1 MRHSG
6 KENKNTR
13 QIPLQS
19 SNINNEATSEDN
31 SQKLARE
38 LFGLFLIFWGLLV
51 LLSLLSHDQ
60 RDPSL
65 NHVVSNF
72 STAHNQAGIFG
83 AYISGLLVDIFGFS
97 AIIWPAIF
105 IAWGAGCITTWL
117 TMPWW
122 RWLGFFI
129 LSFCLISF
137 GAAWN
142 FGVGDVKGGGII
154 GMAIYKQSSM
164 LFGTVGSTLI
174 WLFLFFISLEFAFGI
189 AWLTLLHH
197 FQKIIKNKIEE
208 HDISLKTIR
217 SIWSKYNWL
226 HFITNYIP
234 IKKHEEFVDIIPL
247 YEIHNPV
254 LHPSYLY
261 NSSLLNDPTTFKPN
275 IGIAT
280 LSSYRS
286 EQIQHSSHATTNVI
300 ACRSAL
306 PSLLQNT
313 LDSHNEFINI
323 TSHTMLASTYDN
335 TLIRKDYACK
345 SLPEIENTT
354 TADTTTN
361 NIKNLLIGTYQ
372 NSINSDDKI
381 TDNNIPQASYDVT
394 SEQSE
399 TPITFCN
406 TPTSIP
412 KKSSLIKRKLPLPSL
427 SLLTSSAENDILPS
441 SLTLKEKSKKV
452 MDCLVDFNI
461 QGELVRVTPGP
472 VITLFEIRPAP
483 GVRVS
488 RIANLS
494 DDLARSLM
502 AEAVRI
508 QAPVP
513 GSDTVGIEI
522 PNENRS
528 MVSLKTLIQSPVF
541 KNSSSPL
548 SMALG
553 KDIEGKPT
561 IKDLATMPHILVA
574 GTTGAGKSVCLN
586 TILLSFLYSATPTD
600 LKLMLI
606 DPKRVELAMYT
617 ELPHLIHPVVTE
629 PTLAKVALEWAVYE
643 MDRRYNC
650 LARLGVKHF
659 NEFNKKLLSI
669 GDNKPEE
676 FADLTYLPYLVVI
689 IDELADLMMTAGK
702 EVEGSIVRL
711 AQLARAAGIH
721 LIVATQ
727 RPSVDVVTGLIKAN
741 FPSRIAFQVANK
753 YDSRTI
759 LDTTGAEQLLG
770 KGDML
775 FKPNGGKI
783 QRLHGAFVTD
793 EEVTAVTEY
802 WKKQQPP
809 LYEVDFSNWSN
820 PVNVNSTTNTTI
832 NTKTPFASSDEE
844 SLYVEAVTFV
854 QEQGKISI
862 SLLQRR
868 FRIGFNKAARFVE
881 RMEGEGILPP
891 KIRGNRSCTTHSN

>member
-1 MRHSG
+1 MIYSG
-6 KENKNTR
+6 KENKSTR
-13 QIPLQS
+13 HLSLQQS
-19 SNINNEATSEDN
+19 DSNNATPTEDN
-31 SQKLARE
+31 NQKLARE

-72 STAHNQAGIFG
+72 SKAHNQAGIFG

-97 AIIWPAIF
+97 AIVWPAIF

-117 TMPWW
+117 TIPWW

-142 FGVGDVKGGGII
+142 FGIGDVRGGGII
-154 GMAIYKQSSM
+154 GMTIYKQSSII
-164 LFGTVGSTLI
+164 FGTIGSTLI

-189 AWLTLLHH
+189 AWLNILHRL
-197 FQKIIKNKIEE
+197 QYIIKNKIEE
-208 HDISLKTIR
+208 YDISLKTIF
-217 SIWSKYNWL
+217 SIWSNYDCFR
-226 HFITNYIP
+226 FIQNYFP
-234 IKKHEEFVDIIPL
+234 LKKQEECIDIIPL
-247 YEIHNPV
+247 YEIHNPT
-254 LHPSYLY
+254 LQPAYPY
-261 NSSLLNDPTTFKPN
+261 DSSLLHNTLTLN
-275 IGIAT
+275 QYTGIAT

-286 EQIQHSSHATTNVI
+286 EKIQYSHASNNQKRLIPHSLQETLKNFHEKSIISTAYNEPTSPDITPLTLKDDIIEDTHIHILENSDTIDTATRSLITSPMENKYEEQIQHTSSNSLPNLLESFSETSSIPTSPVLRQTTNLV
-300 ACRSAL
+300 
-306 PSLLQNT
+306 
-313 LDSHNEFINI
+313 
-323 TSHTMLASTYDN
+323 
-335 TLIRKDYACK
+335 
-345 SLPEIENTT
+345 
-354 TADTTTN
+354 
-361 NIKNLLIGTYQ
+361 
-372 NSINSDDKI
+372 
-381 TDNNIPQASYDVT
+381 
-394 SEQSE
+394 
-399 TPITFCN
+399 
-406 TPTSIP
+406 
-412 KKSSLIKRKLPLPSL
+412 KRKLPLPSL
-427 SLLTSSAENDILPS
+427 SLLRSSTESDVLPS
-441 SLTLKEKSKKV
+441 QLTLKEKSKKV
-452 MDCLVDFNI
+452 MDCLSDFNI

-528 MVSLKTLIQSPVF
+528 MVSFKTLIQSQAF

-553 KDIEGKPT
+553 KDIEGKT
-561 IKDLATMPHILVA
+561 TVKDLATMPHILVA

-586 TILLSFLYSATPTD
+586 TILLSFLYNATPTD

-617 ELPHLIHPVVTE
+617 QLPHLIHPVVTE

-759 LDTTGAEQLLG
+759 LDATGAEQLLG

-802 WKKQQPP
+802 WRKQQAP

-820 PVNVNSTTNTTI
+820 PLNTNNTTTSNT
-832 NTKTPFASSDEE
+832 NTKTTFNSSDEE
-844 SLYVEAVTFV
+844 SLYAEAITFV
-854 QEQGKISI
+854 QEQGRMSI

-881 RMEGEGILPP
+881 RMEEEGILPP
-891 KIRGNRSCTTHSN
+891 TVRGNRSRTIRSN

>member
-1 MRHSG
+1 MIYSG
-6 KENKNTR
+6 KENKSTR
-13 QIPLQS
+13 NLSLQQS
-19 SNINNEATSEDN
+19 RPNNETPPEDN
-31 SQKLARE
+31 NQKLARE

-72 STAHNQAGIFG
+72 SKAHNQAGIFG

-97 AIIWPAIF
+97 AIVWPAIF

-117 TMPWW
+117 TIPWW

-142 FGVGDVKGGGII
+142 FGIGDVRGGGII
-154 GMAIYKQSSM
+154 GMTIYKQSSII
-164 LFGTVGSTLI
+164 FGTIGSTLI

-189 AWLTLLHH
+189 AWLNILHRL
-197 FQKIIKNKIEE
+197 QNIIKNKIEKY
-208 HDISLKTIR
+208 DISLKTIC
-217 SIWSKYNWL
+217 SICLNYNWL
-226 HFITNYIP
+226 CFIQNYFP
-234 IKKHEEFVDIIPL
+234 FKKQEEYIDIIPL
-247 YEIHNPV
+247 YEIHNPT
-254 LHPSYLY
+254 LQPAYPY
-261 NSSLLNDPTTFKPN
+261 DSSLLHNTLAHQYT
-275 IGIAT
+275 GIAT

-286 EQIQHSSHATTNVI
+286 ERIQYSHTSNNQLWNIPHSLQETLKKSHKKSIISTTYNEFTSPDITPLTLEDDTFEDTHIDIDKLENLDTIDITTHPLITSPTTNKYEEQIQHTSSNNLPKLLESFSETSSIPTSTALRQTTNLVK
-300 ACRSAL
+300 
-306 PSLLQNT
+306 
-313 LDSHNEFINI
+313 H
-323 TSHTMLASTYDN
+323 
-335 TLIRKDYACK
+335 
-345 SLPEIENTT
+345 
-354 TADTTTN
+354 
-361 NIKNLLIGTYQ
+361 
-372 NSINSDDKI
+372 
-381 TDNNIPQASYDVT
+381 
-394 SEQSE
+394 
-399 TPITFCN
+399 
-406 TPTSIP
+406 
-412 KKSSLIKRKLPLPSL
+412 KLPLPSL
-427 SLLTSSAENDILPS
+427 SLLHSSTENDILPS
-441 SLTLKEKSKKV
+441 QLTLKEKSKKV
-452 MDCLVDFNI
+452 MDCLSDFNI

-528 MVSLKTLIQSPVF
+528 LVSFKTLIQSKAF

-553 KDIEGKPT
+553 KDIEGKST
-561 IKDLATMPHILVA
+561 VKDLATMPHILVA

-586 TILLSFLYSATPTD
+586 TILLSFLYNATPTD
-600 LKLMLI
+600 LKLILI

-617 ELPHLIHPVVTE
+617 QLPHLIHPVVTE
-629 PTLAKVALEWAVYE
+629 PALAKVALEWAVYE

-669 GDNKPEE
+669 GNNKPEE

-759 LDTTGAEQLLG
+759 LDATGAEQLLG

-802 WKKQQPP
+802 WRKQQAPV
-809 LYEVDFSNWSN
+809 YEVDFSNWNN
-820 PVNVNSTTNTTI
+820 PLNINNTTTSNT
-832 NTKTPFASSDEE
+832 NTKTPFSSSDEE
-844 SLYVEAVTFV
+844 SLYAEAITFV
-854 QEQGKISI
+854 QEQGRMSI

-881 RMEGEGILPP
+881 RMEEEGILPP
-891 KIRGNRSCTTHSN
+891 TIRGNRSRTIRSN